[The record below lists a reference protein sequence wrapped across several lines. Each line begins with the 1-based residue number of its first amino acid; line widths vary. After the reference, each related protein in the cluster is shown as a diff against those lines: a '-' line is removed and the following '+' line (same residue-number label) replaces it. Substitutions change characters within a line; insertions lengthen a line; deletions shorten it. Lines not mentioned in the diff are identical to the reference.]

1 MAEISTNLRQS
12 NAKAFVMGV
21 LSEKD
26 LKVTTEDNKKKISG
40 SLTIKTS
47 DLNFVRFNVNVN
59 EMTKA
64 NKPNGCFAGIQTV
77 MNEYQ
82 SIAEVGEEEATK
94 VKVNGDINL
103 YRSQAGKDELGFK
116 SNFFNRLKEGEEY
129 EPKAEFSVETFVYS
143 IVPEVDKEGVET
155 GRIVVTGWIP
165 TYNGIE
171 PIKLVAEQDVGS
183 AIESTFVAGQTVEF
197 YGEIINNRVET
208 ITEIPVAIGKP
219 RIKKDVT
226 YKNDMLV
233 TGASEAYEEGTTA
246 ELPYDAEVIKAAI
259 QIREEKIAED
269 KAKGQNKTQS
279 KTTQKPSGAAHGRSL
294 GF

>member
-1 MAEISTNLRQS
+1 MAETSTNLRQS

-26 LKVTTEDNKKKISG
+26 LKVTTEENKKKISG

-47 DLNFVRFNVNVN
+47 DLNFVRFNVNIN

-77 MNEYQ
+77 MDEYH

-94 VKVNGDINL
+94 VKVSGDINL

-143 IVPEVDKEGVET
+143 IVPEVDKDGAET

-165 TYNGIE
+165 TY
-171 PIKLVAEQDVGS
+171 KVLSQLS
-183 AIESTFVAGQTVEF
+183 
-197 YGEIINNRVET
+197 
-208 ITEIPVAIGKP
+208 
-219 RIKKDVT
+219 
-226 YKNDMLV
+226 
-233 TGASEAYEEGTTA
+233 
-246 ELPYDAEVIKAAI
+246 
-259 QIREEKIAED
+259 
-269 KAKGQNKTQS
+269 
-279 KTTQKPSGAAHGRSL
+279 
-294 GF
+294 